1 MIYMATLA
9 AAHPMAEDVGLPE
22 KADAII
28 VLGGDSTSRAVR
40 AGELFTRGLA
50 PRIVIAGDGDCRYI
64 EDILVQAGVPQDR
77 IEVECLSRNTW
88 ENAQFSEPIL
98 RRLGVRS
105 AIVVTNWYHSRRALI
120 CFRAAAPD
128 IAFFPNPIGQPMPL
142 LSLVGT
148 SEGINVMREYVKLAW
163 YALRYGLQP

>member
-1 MIYMATLA
+1 MASLSAADPLA
-9 AAHPMAEDVGLPE
+9 GGVGLPN
-22 KADAII
+22 KTDAII

-40 AGELFTRGLA
+40 AGQLFMRGLA

-64 EDILVQAGVPQDR
+64 EEILIQAGVPQDR

-88 ENAQFSEPIL
+88 ENAQLSEPIL

-128 IAFFPNPIGQPMPL
+128 IVFFSSPIGQPTPFL
-142 LSLVGT
+142 RLIGT
-148 SEGINVMREYVKLAW
+148 SEGVNVMREYVKLAW
-163 YALRYGLQP
+163 YAVRYGLQL